1 MGIIEIITAA
11 FIVLKLAGVG
21 ACANW
26 DIIALPWHWSCLCLE
41 LWVVMFYMLLLGILA
56 VLKFIINRG

>member
-11 FIVLKLAGVG
+11 FIVMKLAGVG

-26 DIIALPWHWSCLCLE
+26 DIIAWPWHWSCLCLE
-41 LWVVMFYMLLLGILA
+41 IWVFLVYIVIACIA
-56 VLKFIINRG
+56 VFLKGVAER

>member
-11 FIVLKLAGVG
+11 FIVLKVAGIG

-41 LWVVMFYMLLLGILA
+41 IWVFFVYIAIIILA
-56 VLKFIINRG
+56 AILKGVAKR

>member
-21 ACANW
+21 ACENW
-26 DIIALPWHWSCLCLE
+26 DIIAWPWHWSCLCLE
-41 LWVVMFYMLLLGILA
+41 IWVLLVYIAIA
-56 VLKFIINRG
+56 VIAVFLKGVAQR